1 MEQISSQLGIRAFAR
16 VWAGLR
22 RLICDGA
29 SDSFESFRTTKEEYM
44 IRVIVGAMGRR
55 SNSRLTAALVL
66 AVALPL
72 AACSSGSSTGAA
84 ESAAAESAVAEAAPA
99 PSCEKNYTIAFSHIV
114 SEAVVV
120 KAVRSFADQR
130 AAELGCIT
138 MLHDNTTGGNLEQQT
153 AALETWINQGVDAI
167 VLLPVDAA
175 SVAPYKKRADAAG
188 IAMSTYAF
196 PIEGY
201 CGNAGFDATQ
211 SGELIADAAI
221 EWAKT
226 AYPNGGAKALVS
238 SLSALPLLAP
248 RWEVP
253 VKKLKDAGIEVVA
266 VQDGADIASG
276 LEITETTLQA
286 HPDLSIV
293 IGLNDDFAVGAYQAF
308 ENAKI
313 DPEKVFI
320 GGQDGSLE
328 GMEAIKEGKHYKASS
343 AILLDQLGAS
353 IVDISLA
360 CITGKGETNIATP
373 AKLVTLTE
381 GGLDEMIAS
390 FKSLG

>member
-1 MEQISSQLGIRAFAR
+1 MEGNLGSFK
-16 VWAGLR
+16 
-22 RLICDGA
+22 
-29 SDSFESFRTTKEEYM
+29 SDVTTEEDYM
-44 IRVIVGAMGRR
+44 IRITGSRMGGRL
-55 SNSRLTAALVL
+55 NSRLTGALVL

-72 AACSSGSSTGAA
+72 AACSSTSSTGAS
-84 ESAAAESAVAEAAPA
+84 ETAAPETAASEPTVA
-99 PSCEKNYTIAFSHIV
+99 PSCEKEYTIAFSHIV

-120 KAVRSFADQR
+120 KAVRSFADVR
-130 AAELGCIT
+130 AADLGCIT

-153 AALETWINQGVDAI
+153 AALDTWINQGVDAI

-175 SVAPYKKRADAAG
+175 SIAPYKERADAAG

-196 PIEGY
+196 PIEGF

-211 SGELIADAAI
+211 SGELIADEAI
-221 EWAKT
+221 KWAKT

-253 VKKLKDAGIEVVA
+253 IKKLKDAGIEVVA
-266 VQDGADIASG
+266 TQDGADIASG

-286 HPDLSIV
+286 HPDLAIV

-308 ENAKI
+308 KNAKI
-313 DPEKVFI
+313 PAEKVFI

-328 GMEAIKEGKHYKASS
+328 GLEAIKEGEHYKASS

-360 CITGKGETNIATP
+360 CITGEGETNVATP

-381 GGLDEMIAS
+381 GGLDDMITS
-390 FKSLG
+390 FKSLN